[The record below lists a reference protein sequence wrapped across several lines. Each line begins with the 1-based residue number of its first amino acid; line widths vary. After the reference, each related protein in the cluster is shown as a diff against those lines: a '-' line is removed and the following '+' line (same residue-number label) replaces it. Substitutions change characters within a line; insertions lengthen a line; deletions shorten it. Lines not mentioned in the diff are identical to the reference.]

1 MAIQEVMTRA
11 KNIYYQKMMGSC
23 VSEGVKAIRRELLKA
38 RALLGYDSPA
48 QQDDDCRRRGIVVP
62 HT

>member
-1 MAIQEVMTRA
+1 MAIQEVMTRG

-48 QQDDDCRRRGIVVP
+48 QRDDDCPRRGILVP

>member
-1 MAIQEVMTRA
+1 MAIQEVMTRG

-23 VSEGVKAIRRELLKA
+23 VSIKAIRRELLKA

-48 QQDDDCRRRGIVVP
+48 QRDDDCRRRGIVVP